1 MEELKV
7 DKKALLEE
15 RGKLDDAS
23 TQVMLGDG
31 EEIQLLLGEALVLVD
46 EDYATEYC
54 SKKQVGDIIQ
64 LFLF

>member
-7 DKKALLEE
+7 GKKALLEE